1 MSIKLFEEQ
10 QVRSI
15 WNEAEE
21 KWYFSVIDVIQVLT
35 DSTVPKRYWSDL
47 KKKLSKEGSQA
58 YDKIVH
64 LKMIAEDGKNDFNNI
79 KLFKK

>member
-1 MSIKLFEEQ
+1 MSNIKLFEEKK
-10 QVRSI
+10 VRSVY
-15 WNEAEE
+15 NEQEE
-21 KWYFSVIDVIQVLT
+21 KWYFSVIDVIQVRT

-64 LKMIAEDGKNDFNNI
+64 LNMTALI
-79 KLFKK
+79 

>member
-1 MSIKLFEEQ
+1 MSNIKLFEEKH
-10 QVRSI
+10 VRSVY
-15 WNEAEE
+15 NEQDE

-58 YDKIVH
+58 YDKIV
-64 LKMIAEDGKNDFNNI
+64 N
-79 KLFKK
+79 

>member
-1 MSIKLFEEQ
+1 MTSIKLFEEKN
-10 QVRSI
+10 VRSVY
-15 WNEAEE
+15 NEQEE

-64 LKMIAEDGKNDFNNI
+64 LKM
-79 KLFKK
+79 L